1 MAKLGQDQHNDT
13 FFFKKGGIYL
23 HMKKILFL
31 IPLFIFGVFL
41 SIPDA
46 KAQQLE
52 PNAIILNWSAN
63 YVEIYL
69 MDVDLPDFGE
79 NYTTIPLAAGF
90 VKSWVRSVY
99 DGSPINF
106 DTLAKPTYIYVHDF
120 DIDNVLLYVEI
131 MDPPGSTVPPLTDY
145 TGYVVSSIEV
155 IPDSGGDR
163 YIYMTDTSTNYTH
176 KLLESDFQWQ
186 HTPTELPAGASF
198 SGTLRVGNL
207 YVLWPGGPT
216 FVLANSYELSYMLGV
231 YDTNKTWADGYD
243 AGYNSAKIEYIE
255 IIARKDLEYE
265 TAMAAAEEEL
275 RNTIER
281 LEAEKSERYNA
292 GYEAAQTYYYQI
304 GYQEGYAAGSL
315 EGFNGFDWF
324 KAFLINVVGGF
335 LALELVPGV
344 SIGVIVSIPVILWL
358 VPFVIG
364 LFKGEKGT

>member
-1 MAKLGQDQHNDT
+1 
-13 FFFKKGGIYL
+13 
-23 HMKKILFL
+23 MKKILFL
-31 IPLFIFGVFL
+31 IPLFIFGVFI

-46 KAQQLE
+46 KAQQLQ
-52 PNAIILNWSAN
+52 PNAIFLNWSTN

-90 VKSWVRSVY
+90 VKAWVINVH

-106 DTLAKPTYIYVHDF
+106 DTLAKPTYVYIHDF
-120 DIDNVLLYVEI
+120 DINNVLLYVEI
-131 MDPPGSTVPPLTDY
+131 MDPPGTAPPLTDY
-145 TGYVVSSIEV
+145 ALYLVSSIEV
-155 IPDSGGDR
+155 IPDSNDR
-163 YIYMTDTSTNYTH
+163 FIYMTDTTTNYTH

-186 HTPTELPAGASF
+186 HNPTELPSGVNF
-198 SGTLRVGNL
+198 SGTLRVGNTYGL
-207 YVLWPGGPT
+207 MGGGSFILT
-216 FVLANSYELSYMLGV
+216 NSYELNYVLGI

-243 AGYNSAKIEYIE
+243 TGYNSAVIEYTG
-255 IIARKDLEYE
+255 IIKQKDLEYE

-324 KAFLINVVGGF
+324 KSFLINVVGGF
-335 LALELVPGV
+335 LALELIPGV
-344 SIGVIVSIPVILWL
+344 SIGVVVSIPVILWL